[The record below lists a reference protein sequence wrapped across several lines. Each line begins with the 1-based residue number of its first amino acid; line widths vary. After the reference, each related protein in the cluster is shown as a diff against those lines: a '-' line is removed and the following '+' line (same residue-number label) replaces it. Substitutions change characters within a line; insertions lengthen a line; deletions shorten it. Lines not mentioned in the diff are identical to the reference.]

1 MRERSSGQCRDGA
14 GGLWPR
20 QSHHL
25 RRILEQALATAVRW
39 RILPYNPL
47 DAIDAP
53 KVERTQLLSSGVPPK
68 IAQERLGHS
77 SAGIT
82 LDLYSHVPPGM
93 QEDAAAKV
101 DAAIR
106 AAIEGS

>member
-1 MRERSSGQCRDGA
+1 MRERSRSSAGTA
-14 GGLWPR
+14 PGGLWPR

-68 IAQERLGHS
+68 IAQERLGDS

-82 LDLYSHVPPGM
+82 LDLYSRCSARHAGG
-93 QEDAAAKV
+93 
-101 DAAIR
+101 R
-106 AAIEGS
+106 GGEG